1 MSKKSAVNTI
11 ISGSVWGILS
21 KILDSFA
28 KFITIPMLVHFYGKG
43 DYGLIALAFSLNA
56 YLRLM
61 DLGMNIG
68 SIRFFSIWITQN
80 EWEKIGKVSR
90 SSIVFY
96 GVIGI
101 INAIIF
107 VLMADHAGGFFNLT
121 PAQLPVFRWMMYILA
136 ASTVLNWTS
145 NVITQLLA
153 AHGEMGWVNRTLV
166 VSSLLNFVTAFIAV
180 KLKLSLSVYFFYY
193 TLSTLII
200 IPLQIYKLK
209 IYNLP
214 IWSLLAPV
222 WNWPAFKE
230 ILKYSSAIFAM
241 GIFQV
246 TANNL
251 RPLLLGR
258 FASRGV
264 EVLTE
269 YRVIQTITMLVM
281 SFGGV
286 FMDVLLP
293 SASKIY
299 AENNTAKIERMVYD
313 GTKYI
318 SIFLSFIVFMLISD
332 SKLILGLYMGPKY
345 EALSPWLIIW
355 LITVL
360 LAMHNSPVSSLILST
375 GRTKFLVYSSAVSCF
390 ASLPVT
396 IILAKQLNV
405 GAAVIGYFFY
415 MVMQIGFYYVY
426 YIPKVLKLKS
436 LKLFFGSFFPSFL
449 MGLAAAG
456 ITYYALNFVTFNN
469 GYVHV
474 IVQTIVFS
482 VLYGALVLVF
492 GIKKHELQAVFKRFA
507 K

>member
-1 MSKKSAVNTI
+1 MGKSSVKTI
-11 ISGSVWGILS
+11 ISGSFWGIIS
-21 KILDSFA
+21 KVLDSAA
-28 KFITIPMLVHFYGKG
+28 KFVTIPMLVHYYGKG

-68 SIRFFSIWITQN
+68 SIRFFSIWITQK
-80 EWEKIGKVSR
+80 EWEKIGNVSR

-101 INAIIF
+101 VNALIF
-107 VLMADHAGGFFNLT
+107 IYMADHAGSFFNLT
-121 PAQLPVFRWMMYILA
+121 PIQLPVFKWMMYVLA
-136 ASTVLNWTS
+136 ASTVLNWAS

-166 VSSLLNFVTAFIAV
+166 VSSLLNFVTAFIAI
-180 KLKLSLSVYFFYY
+180 KLKFSLPVYFFYY
-193 TLSTLII
+193 TLSTLIV
-200 IPLQIYKLK
+200 IPLNIYKLN
-209 IYNLP
+209 IYNLSR
-214 IWSLLAPV
+214 WSLLAPV
-222 WNWPAFKE
+222 WNWPAFRE

-251 RPLLLGR
+251 RPLLLGK

-299 AENNTAKIERMVYD
+299 AENDTVKIERMVYE

-318 SIFLSFIVFMLISD
+318 SIFLSFIVFMLITD
-332 SKLILGLYMGPKY
+332 SKLILGLYMGSKY
-345 EALSPWLIIW
+345 ELLSPWLIIW
-355 LITVL
+355 LLTVL

-375 GRTKFLVYSSAVSCF
+375 GRTRFLVYSSAVSCF

-396 IILAKQLNV
+396 IIFAKQLNV
-405 GAAVIGYFFY
+405 GAAVLGYFFY
-415 MVMQIGFYYVY
+415 MIMQIGFYYVY

-449 MGLAAAG
+449 MGLISA
-456 ITYYALNFVTFNN
+456 IVTYYTLNLITFNN
-469 GYVHV
+469 PYIHV
-474 IVQTIVFS
+474 LIQTVLFSLLYS
-482 VLYGALVLVF
+482 VLILLF
-492 GIKKHELQAVFKRFA
+492 GIKKSEYQAVYKKFA
-507 K
+507 R